1 MKKQNLLLF
10 FLLALLLPVISIA
23 QTNGKDFSEVDDYVK
38 KLGNLDSMSM
48 GTINNV
54 VSRKFPEKIDRARAI
69 FDWIAMNITY
79 DVKAGRSNN
88 AAKNTS
94 TEILKTRRAAS
105 AGFTTLFQ
113 DMCSA
118 ADIRCLTVDGF
129 LKTNHLQI
137 GDKSTDIN
145 HTWAVVQ
152 LGESP
157 DTWFY
162 VDPAMGSGYLEAD
175 MKTFTRFFN
184 TGYFFTEKNL
194 FNWDHYPDN
203 DAWKLGSA
211 PKSRGDFFDLPVIRN
226 AAYEYGLKNF
236 SPRSGKTKAKPGKS
250 VNYQFRFNNTADIT
264 SVTMIIGEKK
274 KLKTK
279 DVPFN
284 FSGGQLSFSYAF
296 DDENSYPVTIKV
308 NGKELII
315 YEMDVE

>member
-1 MKKQNLLLF
+1 MKKTIIRSL
-10 FLLALLLPVISIA
+10 FLLAFLLPVIAFA
-23 QTNGKDFSEVDDYVK
+23 QTSGKDFSEVDDYVK

-94 TEILKTRRAAS
+94 TEILKSRRAAG
-105 AGFTTLFQ
+105 AGFATLFQ

-203 DAWKLGSA
+203 DAWKLGNA
-211 PKSRGDFFDLPVIRN
+211 PKNRGDFFDLPVIRN
-226 AAYEYGLKNF
+226 AAYEYGLKSF
-236 SPRSGKTKAKPGKS
+236 SPRSGKTKAKAGKS
-250 VNYQFRFNNTADIT
+250 VNYQFKLNPTADIT

-274 KLKTK
+274 KIKTK
-279 DVPFN
+279 DIPFN
-284 FSGGQLSFSYAF
+284 FSGGTLSFSNAF
-296 DDENSYPVTIKV
+296 EVENSYPVTIKV

-315 YEMDVE
+315 YEVDVE